1 MPAFAISEV
10 AFPCVPPPLL
20 DEAGPKMPQNAGTGE
35 HSVSRGAGTSCR
47 LQPPGH
53 PCSTGGQAH
62 QPGDGTHCVGCFGK
76 RARPRAAVPS
86 KGHMSPGG
94 RGSLRATRM
103 GTAWRKG
110 FLFPLTP
117 HNYPRQPGRLSAP
130 LPGGSC
136 RAQGVPARE
145 GRGICPPKTHSGDS
159 KCLSQLL
166 GDSRGPFICS
176 VHLTRMNAAV
186 GLRGLAGGA
195 KRCFVISPG
204 TNSAHGCLPASPYKG
219 LSHRPSL
226 QQE

>member
-10 AFPCVPPPLL
+10 AFPCMPPPLL

-130 LPGGSC
+130 LPGQLQSSGGPCKGGTGYLPPKDTLWRQQVSQPAPWGLSRTLYLLC
-136 RAQGVPARE
+136 ALNEDECCCGAQGACWRSQKVF
-145 GRGICPPKTHSGDS
+145 CNLSG
-159 KCLSQLL
+159 
-166 GDSRGPFICS
+166 
-176 VHLTRMNAAV
+176 
-186 GLRGLAGGA
+186 
-195 KRCFVISPG
+195 
-204 TNSAHGCLPASPYKG
+204 YK
-219 LSHRPSL
+219 
-226 QQE
+226 